1 MKVKITQKFIYHKV
15 ATVEVEVDEAKYQ
28 DWIKEN
34 NEEGANPSS
43 RWYNGL
49 EDYLGCNPES
59 WVYELEEATHKA
71 EAKFSDGWWENGF
84 GVLGDGEGQGDTA
97 IRWECKELKNER
109 TEGGFE
115 WWEY

>member
-15 ATVEVEVDEAKYQ
+15 ATVEVEVDEAKYLA
-28 DWIKEN
+28 WKNE
-34 NEEGANPSS
+34 NEEGHD
-43 RWYNGL
+43 GID
-49 EDYLGCNPES
+49 EYLGCNPEP
-59 WVYELEEATHKA
+59 WIYELEEATHKA

-84 GVLGDGEGQGDTA
+84 GVLGDGEDEGNTA

-109 TEGGFE
+109 TEGGFQ

>member
-15 ATVEVEVDEAKYQ
+15 ATVEVEVDEAKYLA
-28 DWIKEN
+28 WKNE
-34 NEEGANPSS
+34 NEEGQD
-43 RWYNGL
+43 GID
-49 EDYLGCNPES
+49 EYLGCNPEP
-59 WVYELEEATHKA
+59 WIYELEEATHKA

-84 GVLGDGEGQGDTA
+84 GVLGDGEDEGNTA

-109 TEGGFE
+109 TEGGFQ

>member
-49 EDYLGCNPES
+49 EDYLG
-59 WVYELEEATHKA
+59 
-71 EAKFSDGWWENGF
+71 DGWWENGF
-84 GVLGDGEGQGDTA
+84 GVLGDGEDEGDTA

>member
-1 MKVKITQKFIYHKV
+1 MKLSIKLGRRKITKKV
-15 ATVEVEVDEAKYQ
+15 
-28 DWIKEN
+28 
-34 NEEGANPSS
+34 PSHPLGGID
-43 RWYNGL
+43 GL
-49 EDYLGCNPES
+49 EDYLGCNPEP
-59 WVYELEEATHKA
+59 WIYELEEATHKA

-84 GVLGDGEGQGDTA
+84 GVLGDGEDEGDTA

>member
-15 ATVEVEVDEAKYQ
+15 ATVEVEVDEAKYLA
-28 DWIKEN
+28 WKNE
-34 NEEGANPSS
+34 NEEGHD
-43 RWYNGL
+43 GID
-49 EDYLGCNPES
+49 EYLGCNPQH
-59 WVYELEEATHKA
+59 WIYELEEATYKA

-84 GVLGDGEGQGDTA
+84 GVLGDGEDQGNTA

>member
-43 RWYNGL
+43 RWSRQHGKKRT
-49 EDYLGCNPES
+49 D
-59 WVYELEEATHKA
+59 KA
-71 EAKFSDGWWENGF
+71 QN
-84 GVLGDGEGQGDTA
+84 
-97 IRWECKELKNER
+97 
-109 TEGGFE
+109 
-115 WWEY
+115 YH